1 MFVNATSVAF
11 LINPLLVLLLS
22 GSVAVALRCRH
33 QTDRIIVIR
42 PAILS
47 STRPAYSHHA
57 TPGTPPPTTAAT
69 VVDAGERSAPEAPVA
84 SAEVDAA
91 GRPYLASEKWQKM
104 GGMGDERPGLVERV
118 LKGLYGD
125 LPASDL
131 LRVAWLAGTLF
142 FIIGG

>member
-1 MFVNATSVAF
+1 M
-11 LINPLLVLLLS
+11 
-22 GSVAVALRCRH
+22 
-33 QTDRIIVIR
+33 
-42 PAILS
+42 
-47 STRPAYSHHA
+47 
-57 TPGTPPPTTAAT
+57 
-69 VVDAGERSAPEAPVA
+69 A

-125 LPASDL
+125 LPAADL